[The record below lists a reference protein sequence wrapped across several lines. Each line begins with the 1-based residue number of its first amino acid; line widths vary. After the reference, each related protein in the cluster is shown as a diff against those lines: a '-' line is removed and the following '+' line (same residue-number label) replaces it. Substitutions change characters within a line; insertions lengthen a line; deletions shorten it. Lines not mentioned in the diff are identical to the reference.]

1 MKKTVLK
8 LFCLLL
14 SLFLLM
20 GLFVACNGEED
31 PGKDD
36 PSDGPTLI
44 PPTERELALALYRS
58 VDEKM
63 SAADSYAVKIDM
75 ELATSKDGIAI
86 KATGTENEY
95 FVNLKSST
103 QFSHLSHAN
112 LEMDMTYN
120 GQKHKLEN
128 EMRSGYVD
136 GKMFL
141 NNKETQDGTA
151 LVDQKL
157 YSSISGADYMA
168 YYDEINENAFDLSD
182 GDFSVATYK
191 QNENGTVT
199 ASFSGFTASG
209 LEKIPFFDEDFKEM
223 FEKGKQPTD
232 VVITLV
238 VGADQYPLSLSL
250 AFQFGNG
257 GISTLAAAV
266 MPELKISATYSGIN
280 ATTMPAVDLTGFSSV
295 GDLRAMEYANRA
307 IKARLDAES
316 GSFNTETVVVLSGN
330 ATTERSEVKQQIE
343 YATATD
349 GAYSYHVAQEQ
360 DGVKRTIEYK
370 NGLKKD
376 STGAIAI
383 YTDAKARAE
392 IEASMIPGGFEV
404 IHIKTVRVVS
414 KDDTK
419 QVYEF
424 ALNSSDEA
432 ASLAASLGL
441 SLKSF
446 TATATVIVENGQLTK
461 YQYKLSVATTRN
473 GLPCWVAVTTTVTF

>member
-8 LFCLLL
+8 LLCLLL

-63 SAADSYAVKIDM
+63 SAADSYAIKIDM
-75 ELATSKDGIAI
+75 ELATAKDGIAI

-141 NNKETQDGTA
+141 NNKEMQDGAA

-157 YSSISGADYMA
+157 YSSISGADYIA
-168 YYDEINENAFDLSD
+168 YYDEINEDAFELSD

-209 LEKIPFFDEDFKEM
+209 LEKMPFFDEDLKDM
-223 FEKGKQPTD
+223 FEKGNQPTD

-238 VGADQYPLSLSL
+238 VGADQYPLSLGL

-295 GDLRAMEYANRA
+295 GDLRAIEYANRA

-316 GSFNTETVVVLSGN
+316 GSFQTKSAIAASAGGGTDRSDIKQNVQF
-330 ATTERSEVKQQIE
+330 TT
-343 YATATD
+343 TD
-349 GAYSYHVAQEQ
+349 GKYSYRVEQNADGANYVFVYENEILRQE
-360 DGVKRTIEYK
+360 GGNSVP
-370 NGLKKD
+370 
-376 STGAIAI
+376 
-383 YTDAKARAE
+383 YTDEQARAE
-392 IEASMIPGGFEV
+392 IKSNMDPGDFSASNVKSARI
-404 IHIKTVRVVS
+404 VS
-414 KDDTK
+414 KTDTK
-419 QVYEF
+419 RVCEF
-424 ALNSSDEA
+424 TFLTSEDAVALAQSYGRT
-432 ASLAASLGL
+432 LM
-441 SLKSF
+441 SF
-446 TATATVIVENGQLTK
+446 TSKVTVTIEQGQLTE
-461 YQYKLSVATTRN
+461 YVYNLSVVLAYGSG
-473 GLPCWVAVTTTVTF
+473 GLQITLIDTVTF